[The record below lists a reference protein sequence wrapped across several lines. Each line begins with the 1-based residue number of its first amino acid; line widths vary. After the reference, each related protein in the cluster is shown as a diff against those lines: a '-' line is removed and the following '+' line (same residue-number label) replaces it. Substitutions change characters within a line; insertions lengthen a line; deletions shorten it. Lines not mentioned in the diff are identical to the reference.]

1 MMTTYIAH
9 NDPRNV
15 TSAGLQSRSGQ
26 PATPETMRPVA
37 PLWGNTIPI
46 TYGKRRIAGQIMQLG
61 SARQVTETTQNG
73 TVNKLVC
80 NICYS
85 LGENGFSNV
94 VPTLAK
100 LWIGGK
106 LIYSIESGKPLSDV
120 KYTFYPGG
128 ETQQSDQSLRAA
140 TGAADVTYRDLMHV
154 VISDFPLQVNGVASD
169 ATLEAELWDN
179 PVTTRDVEL
188 FDTSNFV
195 ITGAPYTRCCFYDK
209 FKNIYYNLG
218 NDNKVY
224 KFDCNTSTLV
234 SVTPLTHGE
243 GVTPSAQPYSQAG
256 ANVVPFFDAKRND
269 LGGAIGPPQPY
280 IIVQTGFTTFRKL
293 YVIDLEQAQVVS
305 TYGEDGFGLAET
317 ETRIG
322 QIVASQGVENLD
334 TAFSFAMQGLV
345 VITAAGVI
353 HELGVSFDKGR
364 LFLTRYSQLAKQPLF
379 VGLNARSVTTSKAY
393 YSLGASQRD
402 LGQYF
407 AYVAVGN
414 KVVRYVAHSR
424 QPSLNKFSVFY
435 QPVDWFTST
444 GDVFLVYYVKANDT
458 VLVFESF
465 TSGSFTW
472 RVSALDG
479 PSQAVLWSI
488 NSVTNPGIIFPQSG
502 TNSWLQNSN
511 FDDEKMKWRSSTDTA
526 VYTLNML
533 SGTTSIT
540 ELTNF
545 SLLDNL
551 PIYDIVDDKLISAKD
566 DKAAYTKLSGLAAQL
581 FPLNDLLRDICLRR
595 GYTNANI
602 TITGIDDQIEGA
614 AITTSN
620 DVNVTLYELARLYD
634 FSIITQGDKIT
645 LTRRD
650 VGFSG
655 TVDGTILESE
665 RGIVGQDD
673 DAFITV
679 KSERY
684 GGAETPGK
692 VIVNF
697 IDPNADYTVNA
708 VQHVS
713 TVSGVDASQAVEL
726 SVPIIMSAQVA
737 TALAIRQASRV
748 VTGKVQHEFIVPR
761 SYMRMLP
768 GDIYNLQ
775 FKTFTDTV
783 RIKQAT
789 YNADYSITAIGEVAA
804 TSGVVNYT
812 ADPIIIVPQPNPLA
826 GTLDVLPIDVPSLF
840 STPVTE
846 FTLYLATVPADRFPP
861 GTGAIIKSVAGGV
874 PTVIGASA
882 SVLSGSLSN
891 NINNAEPCTF
901 DAEATLVL
909 QFTSGDPTTIAST
922 TYLLMLDGENRV
934 FVGTTGRWEVIG
946 YQTVAVDLTAKT
958 ITLTGLA
965 RGLRGTDAN
974 TKNHAIGDAVVF
986 FDDITLPRDSAAYT
1000 AIGLSSVYD
1009 VINTANKGSVNG
1021 PTTFV
1026 ERGNTIKPWAV
1037 NNVRCFATGADVT
1050 ISWTRRTKVYGPLID
1065 GSPTVPLDEVAE
1077 LYDLVIYRAG
1087 LVVRTVSAHTAST
1100 FVYTA
1105 AMQTADGWSGS
1116 IKLIELDV
1124 YQLNDVV
1131 GRGFARQGVYDVQ

>member
-15 TSAGLQSRSGQ
+15 TSAGLQSRSEQ

-46 TYGKRRIAGQIMQLG
+46 TYGKRRITGQIMQLG
-61 SARQVTETTQNG
+61 SARQVTETAQNG

-100 LWIGGK
+100 LWVGGN
-106 LIYSIESGKPLSDV
+106 LIYSIERGKPLSRI

-128 ETQQSDQSLRAA
+128 EAQQSDQSMRAA
-140 TGAADVTYRDLMHV
+140 TGAAADVTYRDLMHV
-154 VISDFPLQVNGVASD
+154 VINDFPLQVNGVASD
-169 ATLEAELWDN
+169 ATLEAEIWDS
-179 PVTTRDVEL
+179 PAQTTRDVEL

-195 ITGAPYTRCCFYDK
+195 ITGAPFTRCCFYDK
-209 FKNIYYNLG
+209 SKNIYYNLG

-224 KFDCNTSTLV
+224 KFDCNTYTLV
-234 SVTPLTHGE
+234 SVKPLTHAE
-243 GVTPSAQPYSQAG
+243 GVTPSVQPYSQAG
-256 ANVVPFFDAKRND
+256 ANVVPFSYAERDD
-269 LGGAIGPPQPY
+269 LGRLITPPEPY
-280 IIVQTGFTTFRKL
+280 IVVQTGFSTFRKL
-293 YVIDLEQAQVVS
+293 YVINLEQAQVVS
-305 TYGEDGFGLAET
+305 TYGEDGFGITET

-322 QIVASQGVENLD
+322 QIVASQGL
-334 TAFSFAMQGLV
+334 GL
-345 VITAAGVI
+345 ITVNGFI
-353 HELGVSFDKGR
+353 HALGIRFDKGR
-364 LFLTRYSQLAKQPLF
+364 LFLTRSSDLAKQPLF
-379 VGLNARSVTTSKAY
+379 VGNNARSVTTSRAY
-393 YSLGASQRD
+393 YSLGASERD
-402 LGQYF
+402 LGQLF
-407 AYVAVGN
+407 VYVAVGN
-414 KVVRYVAHSR
+414 KVVRYVYDST
-424 QPSLNKFSVFY
+424 QPIKKPFSIFY

-444 GDVFLVYYVKANDT
+444 GDVFLVYHVSANET

-465 TSGSFTW
+465 LTGEFTW
-472 RVSALDG
+472 RVSALSVYD
-479 PSQAVLWSI
+479 ARRVLWSI
-488 NSVTNPGIIFPQSG
+488 NSVTNPGIIFQTFD

-511 FDDEKMKWRSSTDTA
+511 FDDERMRWRSSTDTA

-540 ELTNF
+540 ELNNF
-545 SLLDNL
+545 SLLDSL
-551 PIYDIVDDKLISAKD
+551 PIYDVVDDQLISAKG
-566 DKAAYTKLSGLAAQL
+566 DKAAYIKFSGRPAQQFLLS
-581 FPLNDLLRDICLRR
+581 DLLRDICLRR

-634 FSIITQGDKIT
+634 FSIITQGDKIA

-650 VGFSG
+650 VGPSG

-673 DAFITV
+673 DAFVTV

-697 IDPNADYTVNA
+697 IDPNADYTVNS

-713 TVSGVDASQAVEL
+713 TASGVDTSQAVEL
-726 SVPIIMSAQVA
+726 SVPVIMSAQVA

-846 FTLYLATVPADRFPP
+846 LTLYLATVPADRFPP

-909 QFTSGDPTTIAST
+909 QFTSGDPATIAST
-922 TYLLMLDGENRV
+922 TYLSMLDGENRV

-1050 ISWTRRTKVYGPLID
+1050 ISWTRRTKVFGPLVD
-1065 GSPTVPLDEVAE
+1065 GSPAVPLDEVAE

-1087 LVVRTVSAHTAST
+1087 AVVRTVSAHTAST

-1105 AMQTADGWSGS
+1105 AMQTADGWSSG

>member
-1 MMTTYIAH
+1 MTTYIAH

-46 TYGKRRIAGQIMQLG
+46 TYGKRRITGQIMQLG
-61 SARQVTETTQNG
+61 SARQVTETAQNG

-140 TGAADVTYRDLMHV
+140 TGAADVAYRDLMHV

-234 SVTPLTHGE
+234 SVKPLTHGE
-243 GVTPSAQPYSQAG
+243 GVTPSVQPYSQAG
-256 ANVVPFFDAKRND
+256 ANVVPFFT
-269 LGGAIGPPQPY
+269 GPANKPY
-280 IIVQTGFTTFRKL
+280 IVVQTGFSTFRKL

-322 QIVASQGVENLD
+322 QIVAAHVFEELFSRQFGN
-334 TAFSFAMQGLV
+334 AFSDKTIVL
-345 VITAAGVI
+345 ITVNGVI
-353 HELGVSFDKGR
+353 HEITVFNDFSSGKVFLGRSSYNNGIAR
-364 LFLTRYSQLAKQPLF
+364 QPLF
-379 VGLNARSVTTSKAY
+379 VGLNARSVTV
-393 YSLGASQRD
+393 GADHFTARD
-402 LGQYF
+402 KNPRLYYF

-414 KVVRYVAHSR
+414 KVIRYDVY
-424 QPSLNKFSVFY
+424 LNLGFSNFDN
-435 QPVDWFTST
+435 PVDWFTST
-444 GDVFLVYYVKANDT
+444 GDVFLVYYVHANKT
-458 VLVFESF
+458 ILVFESF

-472 RVSALDG
+472 RVSALRLADA
-479 PSQAVLWSI
+479 SVLWSI
-488 NSVTNPGIIFPQSG
+488 NNVTNPGILFQQFD

-511 FDDEKMKWRSSTDTA
+511 FDDEKMKWRSLADTA

-540 ELTNF
+540 ELNNPG
-545 SLLDNL
+545 LLDTL
-551 PIYDIVDDKLISAKD
+551 PIYDVVDDKLISAIG

-697 IDPNADYTVNA
+697 IDPNADYTVNS

-713 TVSGVDASQAVEL
+713 TASGVDTSQAVEL

-840 STPVTE
+840 STPVTDL
-846 FTLYLATVPADRFPP
+846 TLYLATVPADRFPP
-861 GTGAIIKSVAGGV
+861 GTGAIIKSIAGGV

-909 QFTSGDPTTIAST
+909 QFTSGDPATIAST
-922 TYLLMLDGENRV
+922 TYLLMLDGANRV

-946 YQTVAVDLTAKT
+946 YQTVTVDLTAKT

-1050 ISWTRRTKVYGPLID
+1050 ISWTRRTKVFGPLVD

-1087 LVVRTVSAHTAST
+1087 AVVRTVSAHTAST

-1105 AMQTADGWSGS
+1105 AMQTADGWSSG

>member
-1 MMTTYIAH
+1 MTTYIAH

-15 TSAGLQSRSGQ
+15 TSAGLQSRREQ
-26 PATPETMRPVA
+26 LATPETTRPVA
-37 PLWGNTIPI
+37 PLWGNTVPI

-61 SARQVTETTQNG
+61 PASQVTETTQTG

-100 LWIGGK
+100 LWVGGK
-106 LIYSIESGKPLSDV
+106 LIYDIESGKPLSDV

-128 ETQQSDQSLRAA
+128 ETQQSDQSMRST
-140 TGAADVTYRDLMHV
+140 TGTTADVAYRDLMHIV
-154 VISDFPLQVNGVASD
+154 VSDFPLQVNGVASD

-179 PVTTRDVEL
+179 PVVARDVQL

-195 ITGAPYTRCCFYDK
+195 IVGTPFTRCCFYDK
-209 FKNIYYNLG
+209 YKNIYYNIG

-224 KFDCNTSTLV
+224 KFDCNTYKLI
-234 SVTPLTHGE
+234 SVKPLTHGE

-256 ANVVPFFDAKRND
+256 ANAVPFVYARDFGDNANPD
-269 LGGAIGPPQPY
+269 EPH
-280 IIVQTGFTTFRKL
+280 IIVQTGFTSFRKL
-293 YVIDLEQAQVVS
+293 YVIDLEQAKVVS
-305 TYGEDGFGLAET
+305 TYGEDAVGST
-317 ETRIG
+317 ETATRISS
-322 QIVASQGVENLD
+322 IVASR
-334 TAFSFAMQGLV
+334 SFAIAFGFLV
-345 VITAAGVI
+345 FRIIVIITSNGFM
-353 HELGVSFDKGR
+353 HELRATNDSNGPAFVTPFDSS
-364 LFLTRYSQLAKQPLF
+364 TPPTN
-379 VGLNARSVTTSKAY
+379 VGFNARSVTTGGPNFVS
-393 YSLGASQRD
+393 GAASTNYP
-402 LGQYF
+402 YF
-407 AYVAVGN
+407 TYVAVGN
-414 KVVRYVAHSR
+414 KVRRYTVLWHSVGSNGR
-424 QPSLNKFSVFY
+424 FRD
-435 QPVDWFTST
+435 PVDWFTST
-444 GDVFLVYYVKANDT
+444 GDVFLVYYVHANKT
-458 VLVFESF
+458 VLVFERLI
-465 TSGSFTW
+465 TGSFTW
-472 RVSALDG
+472 RVSALRVADA
-479 PSQAVLWSI
+479 SVLWSI
-488 NSVTNPGIIFPQSG
+488 NSVTNPGILFQTND

-511 FDDEKMKWRSSTDTA
+511 FDDEKMKWMTSVSTD

-533 SGTTSIT
+533 SGTTST
-540 ELTNF
+540 TALNNL
-545 SLLDNL
+545 SLLDIL
-551 PIYDIVDDKLISAKD
+551 PVYDVTSDQLISGKN
-566 DKAAYTKLSGLAAQL
+566 DKVVYTKLAGLAAQL
-581 FPLNDLLRDICLRR
+581 FALSDLLRDICLRR
-595 GYTNANI
+595 GYMNANI

-634 FSIITQGDKIT
+634 FSIITQGDRIT

-650 VGFSG
+650 TGFSG
-655 TVDGTILESE
+655 AVDGTILESE

-697 IDPNADYTVNA
+697 IDPNADYTVNS

-713 TVSGVDASQAVEL
+713 TASGVDTSQAVEL
-726 SVPIIMSAQVA
+726 SVPVIMSAQVA

-826 GTLDVLPIDVPSLF
+826 GTLDVLAIDVPSLF
-840 STPVTE
+840 PVPATDL
-846 FTLYLATVPADRFPP
+846 TLYLATLPADRFPA
-861 GTGAIIKSVAGGV
+861 GSGSIIKSIAGGV

-882 SVLSGSLSN
+882 SVLNGSLSN

-909 QFTSGDPTTIAST
+909 QFTSGDPATITST
-922 TYLLMLDGENRV
+922 TYLSMLAGQNRV
-934 FVGTTGRWEVIG
+934 FVGRTGRWEVIG

-986 FDDITLPRDSAAYT
+986 FNDTTLPRDTAAFA

-1009 VINTANKGSVNG
+1009 VINAANKGSVNG

-1050 ISWTRRTKVYGPLID
+1050 ISWTRRTKVAGPLID
-1065 GSPTVPLDEVAE
+1065 GSPAVPLDEVAE

-1087 LVVRTVSAHTAST
+1087 AVVRTVSAHTAST

-1105 AMQTADGWSGS
+1105 AMQTADGWSGN